1 MDKSTLE
8 NLIDRININGVV
20 NTDVKVDVTNYNTI
34 SASFNNT
41 DDNVLGDITTI
52 LEYFPNASFVLP
64 ESERFSNLL
73 GCVNSEVDIT
83 YGPNYIRVSDTT
95 SDVPT
100 EIRYVVEDLS
110 IPNPIKSLTTIR
122 NTLPPL
128 PELPVLPEEPGP

>member
-1 MDKSTLE
+1 MNKSILE

-20 NTDVKVDVTNYNTI
+20 NTDVRVDVTNYNTI